1 MSMRRLYKV
10 YEDTPSL
17 RPPTAGEIRA
27 AAGRSIPNV
36 IAPDLSVLFCGINP
50 GLYSAAAQHHFARPG
65 NRFWPALHLAG
76 FTSRVLAPNESHDLL
91 QLGYGIT
98 SLVPRAAC
106 HGDCSR
112 DSGVRTSG
120 RAAEAHRYS
129 RDPPPTL
136 GRHPW
141 CGCLSRGV
149 RSTAGRDRPAAN
161 SSRGHRHMAT
171 SKPKRSEWKLPIG
184 GSCR

>member
-98 SLVPRAAC
+98 SLVPRATATA
-106 HGDCSR
+106 R
-112 DSGVRTSG
+112 GVAASELLAG
-120 RAAEAHRYS
+120 RQRLTGIVGIHRP
-129 RDPPPTL
+129 RWVAIL
-136 GRHPW
+136 GV
-141 CGCLSRGV
+141 GASRGV
-149 RSTAGRDRPAAN
+149 RSTAGRDRPVAN
-161 SSRGHRHMAT
+161 SSRGHRYMAT